1 MYAKFIPP
9 NLGGSL
15 KTFCRRFYFRRL
27 AGTAITAII
36 ICLLL
41 APSLTKAQEPSID
54 RLLKKLP
61 PPEKLVKP
69 QVEKQLQKPDPAEN
83 DPLAKQVVIAAY
95 GNQPAKALALSRQL
109 ANKDP
114 GSLFANVLHGL
125 AAFDAQ
131 QWPEASHA
139 FRSAIAVRTDIGV
152 LHLALGASEMVQG
165 HFAAAVPS
173 LRKSGELDSSQAAG
187 WLLASECEARLNHW
201 QESVSLAKRGTAAEP
216 SWVFT
221 WIQLAR
227 AQQGA
232 GSPHETLNAMV
243 RAAEISPDNAEI
255 QALVG
260 FGYINL
266 NRLPEAI
273 PHLERAARFAPKD
286 YLVQS
291 QLGFCL
297 QATGQIDE
305 GIKRLRKGASLNSN
319 YGPVW
324 EHLGLAYQKQGHHDD
339 AIKSFEKAAQLM
351 PQSQLPWEHLAQE
364 YRAVGRGADAER
376 ATVRARQL
384 TKNAPAKKKG

>member
-1 MYAKFIPP
+1 MVPV
-9 NLGGSL
+9 
-15 KTFCRRFYFRRL
+15 
-27 AGTAITAII
+27 
-36 ICLLL
+36 
-41 APSLTKAQEPSID
+41 LTHAQEPSID

-83 DPLAKQVVIAAY
+83 DPLAKQVFVAAY
-95 GNQPAKALALSRQL
+95 NNNHGEALALSRKL

-114 GSLFANVLHGL
+114 SSLFANVLHGL
-125 AAFDAQ
+125 AAWDVSQF
-131 QWPEASHA
+131 PEAAHA
-139 FRSAIAVRTDIGV
+139 FRAAIAIRTDISV
-152 LHLALGASEMVQG
+152 LHLALGASEMAQG
-165 HFAAAVPS
+165 HFTTALPS
-173 LRKSGELDSSQAAG
+173 LKRSGELDSSVAVG
-187 WLLASECEARLNHW
+187 WLLASECEARLNQW
-201 QESVSLAKRGTAAEP
+201 QESVSLAKRATGAEP

-227 AQQGA
+227 AEKGA
-232 GSPHETLNAMV
+232 GSPQGTLDAMV
-243 RAAEISPDNAEI
+243 RAAEVSPDNAEI

-260 FGYINL
+260 FGYINM

-273 PHLERAARFAPKD
+273 PHLDRAARFAPKD
-286 YLVQS
+286 YLIQS

-297 QATGQIDE
+297 QATGQVDE

-324 EHLGLAYQKQGHHDD
+324 EHLGLAYQKQGHHDE

-364 YRAVGRGADAER
+364 YRAVGRGADADR
-376 ATVRARQL
+376 AAVRARQL
-384 TKNAPAKKKG
+384 TKSAPAKKKG